1 MRHVTR
7 IELLLHPRR
16 LEDLG
21 GPDGDEGG
29 RAQKLASRD
38 ELSDEPQPVSGNTP
52 FFKGGHWEAGHV
64 NQFGIADW
72 SSVAGSGGG
81 L

>member
-16 LEDLG
+16 LEDL
-21 GPDGDEGG
+21 DSRDE
-29 RAQKLASRD
+29 LSD
-38 ELSDEPQPVSGNTP
+38 ELSDEPQPVSGYTP